1 MEITLAFPIFCPARG
16 CLILPVPGLSCSAE
30 AVHFDVLEFS
40 PVSNVED
47 PANGGGTKILLA
59 SNSPR
64 RRELMALGDWTFT
77 VSVSNVDETQRPGEA
92 PGDYVLRLA
101 EDKARA
107 AATRAA
113 SGQVIVAA
121 DTTVVDGNALL
132 GKPADAAEAVAMLRQ
147 LRGHK
152 HQVYTGL
159 AILDSSTGN
168 LLKDLCV
175 TDVPMR
181 DYSDDEI
188 ARYVESGDPLDKAG
202 GYAIQHD
209 HFHPVAGLAG
219 CFASVMGLPL
229 CHLLRLLEQLGAPLD
244 PNVPARCQNHLNYA
258 CPVSAAI
265 LRGERVG

>member
-1 MEITLAFPIFCPARG
+1 MRVCPCFPPRR
-16 CLILPVPGLSCSAE
+16 

-40 PVSNVED
+40 PVRY
-47 PANGGGTKILLA
+47 GTNFLLA

-64 RRELMALGDWTFT
+64 RRELMSLGDWTFH
-77 VSVSNVDETQRPGEA
+77 VSVTNVDESQRTGEA

-107 AATRAA
+107 AGRDAA
-113 SGQVIVAA
+113 AGQLVVAA
-121 DTTVVDGNALL
+121 DTTVVDGDRLL

-147 LRGHK
+147 LRGHR

-159 AILDSSTGN
+159 AVLDPSSGR
-168 LLKDLCV
+168 LLQDLCV

-181 DYSDDEI
+181 DYSEEEI
-188 ARYVESGDPLDKAG
+188 ARYVESGDPFDKAG
-202 GYAIQHD
+202 AYAIQHD
-209 HFHPVAGLAG
+209 EFHPVAGLAG

-229 CHLLRLLEQLGAPLD
+229 CHLLRLLEQLGVPLD
-244 PNVPARCQNHLNYA
+244 PNVPARCQKFLNYP
-258 CPVSAAI
+258 CPVSVAI